1 MSEPTPENDKD
12 APLTPEQQAVL
23 NRARRSFMISM
34 GLLVVGFIAIAGAL
48 VYRAARDGGP
58 AVNTGS
64 AYVIAAMRVPAGA
77 EIVSATA
84 ADGLITLTYRV
95 GAMTSVRLFDGRS
108 GELLR
113 EVPIVSE

>member
-1 MSEPTPENDKD
+1 MSDPTPENGQP
-12 APLTPEQQAVL
+12 APLTAEQRAVL
-23 NRARRSFMISM
+23 NRARRSFMVSM
-34 GLLVVGFIAIAGAL
+34 GLLLVGFIAMAGAF
-48 VYRAARDGGP
+48 VYRAARDGEGAKP
-58 AVNTGS
+58 GG
-64 AYVIAAMRVPAGA
+64 AYVITAMQVPAGA

-95 GAMTSVRLFDGRS
+95 GAMTSVRIFDGRS

>member
-1 MSEPTPENDKD
+1 
-12 APLTPEQQAVL
+12 
-23 NRARRSFMISM
+23 
-34 GLLVVGFIAIAGAL
+34 
-48 VYRAARDGGP
+48 
-58 AVNTGS
+58 
-64 AYVIAAMRVPAGA
+64 MRVPAGA